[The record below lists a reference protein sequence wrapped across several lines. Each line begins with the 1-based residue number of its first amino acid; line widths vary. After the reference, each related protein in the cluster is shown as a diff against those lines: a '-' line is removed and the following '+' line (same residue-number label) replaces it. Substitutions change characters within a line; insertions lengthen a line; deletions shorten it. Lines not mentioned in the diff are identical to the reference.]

1 MIPLSTRPI
10 HAPDA
15 DAIRDR
21 LAEIIE
27 DLNAETCPALRVELH
42 LDAVELRA
50 QLAERERMEVFTK

>member
-1 MIPLSTRPI
+1 MSAPTL
-10 HAPDA
+10 PDA